1 MDGVV
6 RVLTVSY
13 LKGGLMLYL
22 NPALVTKTLF
32 GLQIKFKRG

>member
-6 RVLTVSY
+6 RVLPVNY

-22 NPALVTKTLF
+22 NPAFLLKTLS
-32 GLQIKFKRG
+32 GALNKF

>member
-6 RVLTVSY
+6 RVLPVSY

-22 NPALVTKTLF
+22 NPAFLPKTLF
-32 GLQIKFKRG
+32 GAPNKI